1 MNAVKTLLILL
12 GTYLCCINF
21 SFALDLALVKENLLN
36 KTKEISELNIETEDV
51 VVENKMFNNQSY
63 VFIIANISGYTDR
76 TIVGTSFS
84 CINILHSD
92 KVIFAFCSN
101 GYMQTQ
107 TKGDFWTLE
116 NKSKEFGYEESYRN
130 ESYYTFRLI
139 NDIFYLHQYSQKY
152 FHYDRFCGRFDDRLI
167 SFDIFY
173 RQPRDDPKKENL
185 IPLDSINDE
194 FFSKLTELCYKAG
207 HCKEVDWEVVNE
219 RKLKDFSES
228 CE

>member
-1 MNAVKTLLILL
+1 MKALFLCVAC
-12 GTYLCCINF
+12 LCCVHL
-21 SFALDLALVKENLLN
+21 SFAFDLKLAKENLLKKTTEASELSVEQEYVNAEN
-36 KTKEISELNIETEDV
+36 KT
-51 VVENKMFNNQSY
+51 FHNQSY
-63 VFIIANISGYTDR
+63 VFIIAHVSGYTDR

-116 NKSKEFGYEESYRN
+116 NKSNEFGYEESYRN

-152 FHYDRFCGRFDDRLI
+152 FYYDRFCGRFDDRLI
-167 SFDIFY
+167 SFNIFY
-173 RQPRDDPKKENL
+173 RQSRDDPKKENL

-194 FFSKLTELCYKAG
+194 LFSKLAESCYKAG